1 MFFAVDGY
9 GLLSYKGEATEG
21 NEDYS
26 NIHAYPNPVRP
37 DYDDKV
43 TITGLMSHSNVKIT
57 DISGNLVYQTKSTGG
72 QISWNCKNAKGER
85 VTTGVYLGIVAT
97 EKAKES
103 VVTKIMVI
111 K

>member
-1 MFFAVDGY
+1 MRD
-9 GLLSYKGEATEG
+9 
-21 NEDYS
+21 
-26 NIHAYPNPVRP
+26 
-37 DYDDKV
+37 
-43 TITGLMSHSNVKIT
+43 SNVKIT
-57 DISGNLVYQTKSTGG
+57 DISGNLVYQTKSVGG

-85 VTTGVYLGIVAT
+85 VATGIYLVLAAT